1 MPEIGPEHPITY
13 RQEILAPIFRKL
25 TSRESCT
32 VIGVAS
38 MGKSRLLQFLLREDV
53 RTHYLGDAAPTT
65 LFLWVDSNRM
75 AEFTAWGLHELLLTA
90 LVEGSG
96 HQPAASSLRVTLT
109 EWREKAITLQNGL
122 LAQRYV
128 ELALQML
135 CEEQGLHLCFVLD
148 EFDEPYR
155 SLPAQAL
162 ASLRALR
169 DRHKYA
175 LTYLLFQRDDPG
187 VLRNPNECEGF
198 YELLARSVLGLK
210 PYNADDTQRVI
221 EQVATRRTPE
231 LPRLTDEAHKE
242 LLRLSGGH
250 PGLLVALLDALTQE
264 LPLGESWDDW
274 ARRQPKAE
282 EECRKIWQGLRRDER
297 TTLHQIAQK
306 LSTSAKERGSLL
318 LKGLIQEQ
326 APKTIRIFSP
336 LLHAYA
342 AIHPVAISAALQFQ
356 HQSGDIWVEGVK
368 TEALSGKEFDL
379 FSFLYE
385 HLGQVREVDQI
396 IHYLYPDDDGYKIT
410 DNNIASLI
418 GRVRKKIEPDPN
430 HPQYLL
436 NVRGRGYKLVDEPE
450 TNQ

>member
-1 MPEIGPEHPITY
+1 MPEIGTEHPITY
-13 RQEILAPIFRKL
+13 RQEILTPIFRKL
-25 TSRESCT
+25 SGRESCI

-38 MGKSRLLQFLLREDV
+38 MGKSRLLQFLLRDDV
-53 RTHYLGDAAPTT
+53 RSHYLGNAAATT

-90 LVEGSG
+90 LVEGCG
-96 HQPAASSLRVTLT
+96 QHPTASSLRATLT

-175 LTYLLFQRDDPG
+175 LTYLLFLRDDPAI
-187 VLRNPNECEGF
+187 LRNPNECEGF

-210 PYNADDTQRVI
+210 PYNGDDARRVI
-221 EQVATRRTPE
+221 EQVATRRSPE
-231 LPRLTDEAHKE
+231 LPKLTEEARQE

-282 EECRKIWQGLRRDER
+282 EECRKIWQGLRREER
-297 TTLHQIAQK
+297 NTLHLLAQK
-306 LSTSAKERGSLL
+306 LSTSAKERTSLL
-318 LKGLIQEQ
+318 RKGLIQEPT
-326 APKTIRIFSP
+326 PKIIHFFSP
-336 LLHAYA
+336 LLEAYA
-342 AIHPVAISAALQFQ
+342 SLHPVTVSAALQFQ
-356 HQSGDIWVEGVK
+356 HESGDIWVQGAKRES
-368 TEALSGKEFDL
+368 LSGKEFDL
-379 FSFLYE
+379 FAFLYE
-385 HLGQVREVDQI
+385 HLGRVCEVEEI
-396 IHYLYPDDDGYKIT
+396 IHNLYRDDESYKIT
-410 DNNIASLI
+410 DNNIASLVV
-418 GRVRKKIEPDPN
+418 RLRKKIEPDPN

-450 TNQ
+450 IGQ